1 MQLAIPALLEYEE
14 PFSET
19 HKGHL
24 GRKMSESK
32 NLVDV
37 LNVNQLIES
46 VSLVCNNEYLLKFVV
61 PYDLALLILVAT
73 DRWNH
78 GT

>member
-14 PFSET
+14 PISET
-19 HKGHL
+19 HKGL
-24 GRKMSESK
+24 LDRKKSESK

-46 VSLVCNNEYLLKFVV
+46 VSLVCNIEYLFKFIV
-61 PYDLALLILVAT
+61 PYDLALLFLLAT
-73 DRWNH
+73 DQWNH
-78 GT
+78 ET